1 MFRITITLLMLT
13 VLLQVL
19 FFASMNDSVNSPI
32 LAQQDEYSFITKWGS
47 ETPGTG
53 DGQFINPVG
62 LATDSSDNIYVADR
76 GNNRIQK
83 FDSDGNFIT
92 KWGTPGTDDGQ
103 FNSPASLAIDS
114 SGNVLVADEGNNR
127 IQKFDSDGNFITQW
141 GTPGIGDGQFEEPT
155 GIAVDSLDNVYV
167 VDRGNSRIQV
177 FASQ

>member
-92 KWGTPGTDDGQ
+92 KWGTPG
-103 FNSPASLAIDS
+103 
-114 SGNVLVADEGNNR
+114 
-127 IQKFDSDGNFITQW
+127 
-141 GTPGIGDGQFEEPT
+141 IGDGQFEEPT